1 MNKLN
6 SKNIVLV
13 CPKFYGYEDYIAD
26 DLRKRGATVHL
37 IFENVDWVKLSY
49 RFVYVYMPSKKEKL
63 LKRYYSKHLLEVL
76 SDLDYF
82 IVIRGSSL
90 SPEIMEMAKA
100 TAPKTCKFI
109 FYQWDGIANNKTA
122 LDIAPYFDRLST
134 FDIND
139 AETYGWNYR
148 PLFYIPENT
157 DSTEDKN
164 IDVLFICALH
174 SNRAK
179 VLNKLKVLCNERGYN
194 LKAVVHLNRFLFYK
208 YKYLNK
214 KPEIVDADP
223 KDLTFKPLTIKQS
236 YELYS
241 RSKIIVD
248 YTNVHQTGYTM
259 RTIESFGNRCKIATN
274 NILIRKADFYK
285 NENIFVYD
293 EDEFDIPDEF
303 IKSAYKLMPDELYQK
318 YSLSSWIDDILGIKE

>member
-1 MNKLN
+1 MNLAN
-6 SKNIVLV
+6 KNIVLI

-37 IFENVDWVKLSY
+37 IFENVNWVKLSY
-49 RFVYVYMPSKKEKL
+49 RFVYVYMPGKKERL
-63 LKRYYSKHLLEVL
+63 LKKYYTKHLRNVL

-82 IVIRGSSL
+82 FVIRGSSL
-90 SPEIMEMAKA
+90 SPVILEMAKA
-100 TAPKTCKFI
+100 STPKSCNYI
-109 FYQWDGIANNKTA
+109 LYQWDGVANNKTA
-122 LDIAPYFDRLST
+122 LDIAPYFDRLYT

-148 PLFYIPENT
+148 PLFYIPEN
-157 DSTEDKN
+157 SDKTVDKD

-179 VLNKLKVLCNERGYN
+179 ILNKLKVLCDERGYN
-194 LKAVVHLNRFLFYK
+194 LKAIVHLNRFLFYK

-214 KPEIVDADP
+214 KPEVVDADP

-241 RSKIIVD
+241 RSKVVVD

-274 NILIRKADFYK
+274 NKLIKDADFYSDI
-285 NENIFVYD
+285 NNFVYD
-293 EDEFDIPDEF
+293 EDNFDIPDEF
-303 IKSAYKLMPDELYQK
+303 FKTPYFTMPDELYQK
-318 YSLSSWIDDILGIKE
+318 YSLASWLDDIMGIEA

>member
-1 MNKLN
+1 MDLKN
-6 SKNIVLV
+6 KNIALI

-26 DLRKRGATVHL
+26 NLRKRGATVHL
-37 IFENVDWVKLSY
+37 IYENVEWVKLSY
-49 RFVYVYMPSKKEKL
+49 RFVYVYMPGKKAKL
-63 LKRYYSKHLLEVL
+63 LEKYYSKQLKNVL
-76 SDLDYF
+76 SNLDYF
-82 IVIRGSSL
+82 FVIRGSSL
-90 SPEIMEMAKA
+90 SPEIMKMAKA
-100 TAPKTCKFI
+100 SAPETCKFI
-109 FYQWDGIANNKTA
+109 FYQWDGVENNKTA

-134 FDIND
+134 FDLND
-139 AETYGWNYR
+139 SDKYGWNYR

-157 DSTEDKN
+157 NTSVEKD

-179 VLNKLKVLCNERGYN
+179 VLNKLKTLCNERGYKF
-194 LKAVVHLNRFLFYK
+194 KAVVHLNRFLFYK

-214 KPEIVDADP
+214 KPEVVDADP

-241 RSKIIVD
+241 RSKVVVD

-274 NILIRKADFYK
+274 NKLIKEAEFYSDI
-285 NENIFVYD
+285 NNFVYD
-293 EDEFDIPDEF
+293 EDDFDIPDEF
-303 IKSAYKLMPDELYQK
+303 FKTPYFAMPDELYQK
-318 YSLSSWIDDILGIKE
+318 YSLSKWLDDIMGI

>member
-1 MNKLN
+1 MDLSNK
-6 SKNIVLV
+6 KIVLI

-26 DLRKRGATVHL
+26 NLRNRGATVHL
-37 IFENVDWVKLSY
+37 IFENIEWVKLSY
-49 RFVYVYMPSKKEKL
+49 RFVYVYLPGKKEKL
-63 LKRYYSKHLLEVL
+63 LRKYYTKNLKGLL
-76 SDLDYF
+76 SNLDYF
-82 IVIRGSSL
+82 FVIRGSSL
-90 SPEIMEMAKA
+90 SPEIMEMVKSS
-100 TAPKTCKFI
+100 APETCKFI
-109 FYQWDGIANNKTA
+109 FYQWDGVDNNKTA
-122 LDIAPYFDRLST
+122 LDIASYFDRLST
-134 FDIND
+134 FDIKD
-139 AETYGWNYR
+139 SEKYGWNYR

-157 DSTEDKN
+157 NTSTEKD

-214 KPEIVDADP
+214 KPEVVDADP

-241 RSKIIVD
+241 RSKIVVD
-248 YTNVHQTGYTM
+248 YTNIHQSGYTM

-274 NILIRKADFYK
+274 NELIKKADFFC
-285 NENIFVYD
+285 ENNNFVYD
-293 EDEFDIPDEF
+293 EDNFDIPDEF
-303 IKSAYKLMPDELYQK
+303 VKSSYCTMSDELYQK
-318 YSLSSWIDDILGIKE
+318 YSLSNWLDDIMGIKS

>member
-1 MNKLN
+1 MNLAN
-6 SKNIVLV
+6 KNIVLI

-37 IFENVDWVKLSY
+37 IFENVNWVKLSY
-49 RFVYVYMPSKKEKL
+49 RFVYVYMPDKKERL
-63 LKRYYSKHLLEVL
+63 LKKYYTKHLRNVL

-82 IVIRGSSL
+82 FVIRGSSL
-90 SPEIMEMAKA
+90 SPVILEMAKA
-100 TAPKTCKFI
+100 STPKSCNYI
-109 FYQWDGIANNKTA
+109 LYQWDGVANNKTA
-122 LDIAPYFDRLST
+122 LDIAPYFDRLYT

-148 PLFYIPENT
+148 PLFYIPEI
-157 DSTEDKN
+157 SDKTVDKD

-179 VLNKLKVLCNERGYN
+179 ILNKLKVLCDERGYN
-194 LKAVVHLNRFLFYK
+194 LKAIVHLNRFLFYK

-214 KPEIVDADP
+214 KPEVVDADP

-241 RSKIIVD
+241 RSKVVVD

-274 NILIRKADFYK
+274 NKLIKNADFYSDI
-285 NENIFVYD
+285 NNFIYD
-293 EDEFDIPDEF
+293 EDNFDIPDEF
-303 IKSAYKLMPDELYQK
+303 FKTPYFTMPDELYQK
-318 YSLSSWIDDILGIKE
+318 YSLASWLDDIMGIEA